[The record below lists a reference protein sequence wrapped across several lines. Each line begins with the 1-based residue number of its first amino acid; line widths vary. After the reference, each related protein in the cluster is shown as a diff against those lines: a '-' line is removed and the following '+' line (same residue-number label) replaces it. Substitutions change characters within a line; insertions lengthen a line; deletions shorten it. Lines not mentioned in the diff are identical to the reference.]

1 MFIIMNNKSPLTIMK
16 FLIENKGEFHVREIA
31 RKTDLSLG
39 FVSRVL
45 RELHKERLISVRRK
59 GRMTLYNIEA
69 NNPIVKQIKIL
80 FTVMKIYPLIK
91 RISSFSRRVILFGSA
106 ARGENVPESDID
118 LFVISKE
125 TPQVRTVVD
134 KFPDIVPIIMGS
146 PEFNRL
152 KSADPALYEQVNR
165 GVVLWEQSEQQ
176 L

>member
-1 MFIIMNNKSPLTIMK
+1 MFVIMNNKSPLTIMK

-31 RKTDLSLG
+31 RKTELSLG

-59 GRMTLYNIEA
+59 GRMTLYNIETT
-69 NNPIVKQIKIL
+69 NPIVKQIKIL

-91 RISSFSRRVILFGSA
+91 KISSFSRRVILFGSA
-106 ARGENVPESDID
+106 ARGENLPDSDID

-125 TPQVRTVVD
+125 GPEVRSVLSEL
-134 KFPDIVPIIMGS
+134 PEIVPIIMAS

-152 KSADPALYEQVNR
+152 KSTDPALYEQINR
-165 GVVLWEQSEQQ
+165 GVVLWEQSEQ
-176 L
+176 